1 MTRGVLVARAVTVI
15 AVVGGSYLLFRNL
28 GRYSVFDLLQ
38 SIYAIPLSDGLTAFG
53 FVMLSYLTLAG
64 FDATALAYVGKRV
77 AGPRVLLTSFTA
89 LSIGHN
95 VGVSLLSSGAV
106 RYRFYSRWG
115 LNAVEVGQLIV
126 FCGVTVALG
135 IASLAG
141 ITMLIP
147 LGTPRNLGFL
157 DPQALRLMGALILV
171 FPLSYVLAARFLP
184 RRIHVWRWH
193 VRVPGWRLALM
204 QVIVGTINFNL
215 VAASLYFLLKGSADV
230 HFLEVA
236 RGYAVA
242 NVLAIISHV
251 PGGLG
256 VLEAGLVYALPG
268 EVPFGVLIAFRIV
281 YFLIPLSFGLPLLL
295 LTEAAHLRRKSPR
308 HQSCQNASSPSAA
321 ETENAA
327 N

>member
-1 MTRGVLVARAVTVI
+1 MTRRALLARAVTVM
-15 AVVGGSYLLFRNL
+15 AAVGGSYLLYRNL
-28 GRYSVFDLLQ
+28 SGYSVSELLQ
-38 SIYAIPLSDGLTAFG
+38 SIYAIPLSNGLMAFA
-53 FVMLSYLTLAG
+53 FVVLSYLTLAG

-77 AGPRVLLTSFTA
+77 AGPKVLLTSFTA

-115 LNAVEVGQLIV
+115 LSAVEVGQLIV

-135 IASLAG
+135 IVTLAG
-141 ITMLIP
+141 LTMLIP
-147 LGTPRNLGFL
+147 LGPPSNLGFL
-157 DPQALRLMGALILV
+157 GPQTIRLVGALILV
-171 FPLSYVLAARFLP
+171 VPLGYILAARVLP
-184 RRIHVWRWH
+184 RRIHIWRWQA
-193 VRVPGWRLALM
+193 RVPGWRLALV
-204 QVIVGTINFNL
+204 QVIVGTTNFSF
-215 VAASLYFLLKGSADV
+215 VAASLYFLLRGSVDV
-230 HFLEVA
+230 HYFEVA

-281 YFLIPLSFGLPLLL
+281 YFLIPLAVGLPLFL
-295 LTEAAHLRRKSPR
+295 LTEAAYLRRKSSR
-308 HQSCQNASSPSAA
+308 RSREKTASPSIG
-321 ETENAA
+321 ETGSPTG
-327 N
+327 

>member
-1 MTRGVLVARAVTVI
+1 MTRGAFLARAVTAI
-15 AVVGGSYLLFRNL
+15 AVVGGSYLLYRNL
-28 GRYSVFDLLQ
+28 SRYSMSELLE
-38 SIYAIPLSDGLTAFG
+38 SIYAIPLSNGLTAFG
-53 FVMLSYLTLAG
+53 FVVLSYLTLAC

-77 AGPRVLLTSFTA
+77 AGPKVLLTSFTA

-115 LNAVEVGQLIV
+115 LSPVEVGQLIV

-135 IASLAG
+135 IVSLAG

-147 LGTPRNLGFL
+147 LANPRNLGFL
-157 DPQALRLMGALILV
+157 DPQAVRLVGALILV
-171 FPLSYVLAARFLP
+171 FPLGYVLAARFLP
-184 RRIHVWRWH
+184 RQIHVWRWH
-193 VRVPGWRLALM
+193 LRVPGWRLALM
-204 QVIVGTINFNL
+204 QVIVGTTNFSF

-268 EVPFGVLIAFRIV
+268 DVPFGVLIAFRIV
-281 YFLIPLSFGLPLLL
+281 YYLIPLALGLPLLL
-295 LTEAAHLRRKSPR
+295 LTEVAYLRGKSPR
-308 HQSCQNASSPSAA
+308 RQSCQTAASPSAG
-321 ETENAA
+321 ETQNPAS
-327 N
+327 